1 MASAK
6 YIVVEGPIGVGKTS
20 LARILAG
27 EFQGRTVF
35 ERVEDNPFLPKFYK
49 SRESY
54 AFQNQTFFL
63 LNRYQQ
69 QMELAQ
75 QDLFNQNTVADYLF
89 AKDQI
94 FATLTLSAEELS
106 LYQQIYALLNTRVP
120 KPDLVV
126 YLQARPEV
134 LYKRVKK
141 RDKKFERG
149 VTFEYL
155 TEVAQAYNQFFF
167 HYDETP
173 LSRKSITWARGRS
186 TIYRLDPGSLD
197 RDGCLKAFGVG
208 EQCGSSRG
216 VGLPDPSGGPF
227 FREERHGREDYRTLY
242 PQNEAARRVDHL
254 PDGVRLFLRA
264 HPRRGRGRNVAGR

>member
-1 MASAK
+1 MAKAK
-6 YIVVEGPIGVGKTS
+6 YIVVEGPIGVGKSS
-20 LARILAG
+20 LAKILAN
-27 EFQGRTVF
+27 EFQARTIF
-35 ERVEDNPFLPKFYK
+35 ERIEDNPFLPKFYK
-49 SRESY
+49 SRETF

-75 QDLFNQNTVADYLF
+75 HDLFNQNVVADYLF

-94 FATLTLSAEELS
+94 FATLTLSAEELN

-141 RDKKFERG
+141 RDKKYERS

-155 TEVAQAYNQFFF
+155 TEVAQAYNQYFF
-167 HYDETP
+167 HFDETP
-173 LSRKSITWARGRS
+173 LLVVNTSEIDFVTSSKDLADLIKEINNMGSGTQHYIPLGSR
-186 TIYRLDPGSLD
+186 
-197 RDGCLKAFGVG
+197 
-208 EQCGSSRG
+208 
-216 VGLPDPSGGPF
+216 
-227 FREERHGREDYRTLY
+227 
-242 PQNEAARRVDHL
+242 
-254 PDGVRLFLRA
+254 
-264 HPRRGRGRNVAGR
+264 

>member
-1 MASAK
+1 M
-6 YIVVEGPIGVGKTS
+6 GKTS
-20 LARILAG
+20 LAKMLAD
-27 EFQGRTVF
+27 EFQARTVF

-49 SRESY
+49 SRETY

-69 QMELAQ
+69 QTDLAQ

-94 FATLTLSAEELS
+94 FASLTLSAEELS

-134 LYKRVKK
+134 LYKRIKK
-141 RDKKFERG
+141 RDKKYERG

-155 TEVAQAYNQFFF
+155 GEVAQAYNQFFF

-173 LSRKSITWARGRS
+173 LLVVNTSEIDFVSSSKDLADLIKEINSMGLGTQHYIPLGSR
-186 TIYRLDPGSLD
+186 
-197 RDGCLKAFGVG
+197 
-208 EQCGSSRG
+208 
-216 VGLPDPSGGPF
+216 
-227 FREERHGREDYRTLY
+227 
-242 PQNEAARRVDHL
+242 
-254 PDGVRLFLRA
+254 
-264 HPRRGRGRNVAGR
+264 

>member
-1 MASAK
+1 MAKAK
-6 YIVVEGPIGVGKTS
+6 YIVVEGPIGVGKSS
-20 LARILAG
+20 LAKILAN
-27 EFQGRTVF
+27 EFQARTIF
-35 ERVEDNPFLPKFYK
+35 ERIEDNPFLPKFYK
-49 SRESY
+49 SRETF

-75 QDLFNQNTVADYLF
+75 HDLFNQNVVADYLF

-94 FATLTLSAEELS
+94 FATLTLSAEELN

-141 RDKKFERG
+141 RDKKYERS

-155 TEVAQAYNQFFF
+155 TEVAQAYSQYFF

-173 LSRKSITWARGRS
+173 LLVVNTSEIDFVASSKDLADLIKEINHMGSGTQHYIPLGSR
-186 TIYRLDPGSLD
+186 
-197 RDGCLKAFGVG
+197 
-208 EQCGSSRG
+208 
-216 VGLPDPSGGPF
+216 
-227 FREERHGREDYRTLY
+227 
-242 PQNEAARRVDHL
+242 
-254 PDGVRLFLRA
+254 
-264 HPRRGRGRNVAGR
+264 

>member
-1 MASAK
+1 MTRAK

-20 LARILAG
+20 LAKLLAQ
-27 EFQGRTVF
+27 EFQARTVF

-49 SRESY
+49 ARELY

-69 QMELAQ
+69 QMELGQ
-75 QDLFNQNTVADYLF
+75 QDLFNQDTVADYLF
-89 AKDQI
+89 AKDKI
-94 FATLTLSAEELS
+94 FAALTLSTEELN

-141 RDKKFERG
+141 RDKKYEHS

-155 TEVAQAYNQFFF
+155 SEVAQAYNQFFF

-173 LSRKSITWARGRS
+173 LLVVNTSGIDFVASSKDLADLIKEINNMGSGTQHYIPLGSR
-186 TIYRLDPGSLD
+186 
-197 RDGCLKAFGVG
+197 
-208 EQCGSSRG
+208 
-216 VGLPDPSGGPF
+216 
-227 FREERHGREDYRTLY
+227 
-242 PQNEAARRVDHL
+242 
-254 PDGVRLFLRA
+254 
-264 HPRRGRGRNVAGR
+264 

>member
-1 MASAK
+1 MERSK

-20 LARILAG
+20 LAKMLAH
-27 EFQGRTVF
+27 EFQARTVF
-35 ERVEDNPFLPKFYK
+35 ERIEDNPFLPKFYK
-49 SRESY
+49 SRETH

-69 QMELAQ
+69 QIELAQ
-75 QDLFNQNTVADYLF
+75 QDLFAQNAVSDYLF

-94 FATLTLSAEELS
+94 FASLTLSAEELN

-141 RDKKFERG
+141 RDKKYERG

-155 TEVAQAYNQFFF
+155 GEGAQAYNRFFF

-173 LSRKSITWARGRS
+173 LLVVNTSEIDFVSSWKGR
-186 TIYRLDPGSLD
+186 
-197 RDGCLKAFGVG
+197 A
-208 EQCGSSRG
+208 
-216 VGLPDPSGGPF
+216 GG
-227 FREERHGREDYRTLY
+227 RT
-242 PQNEAARRVDHL
+242 RT
-254 PDGVRLFLRA
+254 
-264 HPRRGRGRNVAGR
+264 

>member
-1 MASAK
+1 MAKAK

-20 LARILAG
+20 LAKILAN
-27 EFQGRTVF
+27 EFQARTIF
-35 ERVEDNPFLPKFYK
+35 ERVEDNPFLPKFYR
-49 SRESY
+49 SRELY

-75 QDLFNQNTVADYLF
+75 QDLFNQNTVSDYLF

-94 FATLTLSAEELS
+94 FAALTLSAEELN

-141 RDKKFERG
+141 RDKKYERS

-155 TEVAQAYNQFFF
+155 SEVSQAYNQFFF

-173 LSRKSITWARGRS
+173 LLVVNTSGIDFVSSSKDLADLIKEINTMGSGTQHYIPLGSR
-186 TIYRLDPGSLD
+186 
-197 RDGCLKAFGVG
+197 
-208 EQCGSSRG
+208 
-216 VGLPDPSGGPF
+216 
-227 FREERHGREDYRTLY
+227 
-242 PQNEAARRVDHL
+242 
-254 PDGVRLFLRA
+254 
-264 HPRRGRGRNVAGR
+264 

>member
-1 MASAK
+1 MAKAK

-20 LARILAG
+20 LAKMLAI
-27 EFQGRTVF
+27 EFQARMVF

-49 SRESY
+49 SRETY

-94 FATLTLSAEELS
+94 FATLTLSPEELN

-155 TEVAQAYNQFFF
+155 SEVSQAYNQFFF

-173 LSRKSITWARGRS
+173 LLVINTSEIDFVSSSEHLADLIKEINNMGSGTQHYIPLGSR
-186 TIYRLDPGSLD
+186 
-197 RDGCLKAFGVG
+197 
-208 EQCGSSRG
+208 
-216 VGLPDPSGGPF
+216 
-227 FREERHGREDYRTLY
+227 
-242 PQNEAARRVDHL
+242 
-254 PDGVRLFLRA
+254 
-264 HPRRGRGRNVAGR
+264 

>member
-1 MASAK
+1 MAQAK
-6 YIVVEGPIGVGKTS
+6 YIVVEGPIGVGKSS
-20 LARILAG
+20 LAKILAN
-27 EFQGRTVF
+27 EFQARTIF
-35 ERVEDNPFLPKFYK
+35 ERIEDNPFLPKFYK
-49 SRESY
+49 SRETF

-75 QDLFNQNTVADYLF
+75 HDLFNQNTIADYLF

-94 FATLTLSAEELS
+94 FATLTLSAEELN

-141 RDKKFERG
+141 RDKKYERG

-173 LSRKSITWARGRS
+173 LLVVNTSEIDFVASSKDLADLIKE
-186 TIYRLDPGSLD
+186 INNM
-197 RDGCLKAFGVG
+197 GVG
-208 EQCGSSRG
+208 TQHYIPLGSR
-216 VGLPDPSGGPF
+216 
-227 FREERHGREDYRTLY
+227 
-242 PQNEAARRVDHL
+242 
-254 PDGVRLFLRA
+254 
-264 HPRRGRGRNVAGR
+264 

>member
-1 MASAK
+1 MEKAK

-20 LARILAG
+20 LAKMLAH
-27 EFQGRTVF
+27 EFRGRTVF

-49 SRESY
+49 SRELY

-75 QDLFNQNTVADYLF
+75 QNLFNQSTVADYLF

-94 FATLTLSAEELS
+94 FATLTLSPEELS
-106 LYQQIYALLNTRVP
+106 LYQQIYGLLNTRVP

-155 TEVAQAYNQFFF
+155 SEVSQAYNQFFF

-173 LSRKSITWARGRS
+173 LLVVNTSEIDFVSSGKDLADLIKE
-186 TIYRLDPGSLD
+186 INNMGSGTQHYIPL
-197 RDGCLKAFGVG
+197 
-208 EQCGSSRG
+208 GSK
-216 VGLPDPSGGPF
+216 
-227 FREERHGREDYRTLY
+227 
-242 PQNEAARRVDHL
+242 
-254 PDGVRLFLRA
+254 
-264 HPRRGRGRNVAGR
+264 

>member
-1 MASAK
+1 MAKAK
-6 YIVVEGPIGVGKTS
+6 YIVVEGPIGVGKSS
-20 LARILAG
+20 LAKILAN
-27 EFQGRTVF
+27 EFQARTIF

-49 SRESY
+49 SRELY

-75 QDLFNQNTVADYLF
+75 QDLFNQNTVSDYLF

-94 FATLTLSAEELS
+94 FATLTLSAEELN

-134 LYKRVKK
+134 LYKWVKK
-141 RDKKFERG
+141 RDKKYERS

-155 TEVAQAYNQFFF
+155 SEVSQAYNQFFF

-173 LSRKSITWARGRS
+173 LLVVNTSGIDFVSSSKDLADLIKEINTMGSGTQHYIPLGSR
-186 TIYRLDPGSLD
+186 
-197 RDGCLKAFGVG
+197 
-208 EQCGSSRG
+208 
-216 VGLPDPSGGPF
+216 
-227 FREERHGREDYRTLY
+227 
-242 PQNEAARRVDHL
+242 
-254 PDGVRLFLRA
+254 
-264 HPRRGRGRNVAGR
+264 

>member
-1 MASAK
+1 MAKAK

-20 LARILAG
+20 LAKILAN
-27 EFQGRTVF
+27 EFQARTIF
-35 ERVEDNPFLPKFYK
+35 ERIEDNPFLPKFYQ
-49 SRESY
+49 SRETY

-75 QDLFNQNTVADYLF
+75 DDLFNQNAIADYLF

-120 KPDLVV
+120 KPDMVV

-141 RDKKFERG
+141 RDKKYERS
-149 VTFEYL
+149 VTFDYL

-173 LSRKSITWARGRS
+173 LLVVNTSEIDFVASSKDLADLIKEINSMGSGTQHFIPLGSR
-186 TIYRLDPGSLD
+186 
-197 RDGCLKAFGVG
+197 
-208 EQCGSSRG
+208 
-216 VGLPDPSGGPF
+216 
-227 FREERHGREDYRTLY
+227 
-242 PQNEAARRVDHL
+242 
-254 PDGVRLFLRA
+254 
-264 HPRRGRGRNVAGR
+264 

>member
-1 MASAK
+1 MNAK
-6 YIVVEGPIGVGKTS
+6 YIVVEGPIVVGKTS
-20 LARILAG
+20 LARTLAG
-27 EFQGRTVF
+27 EFQARTVF

-49 SRESY
+49 SREMY

-75 QDLFNQNTVADYLF
+75 QNLFNQNIVADYLF

-94 FATLTLSAEELS
+94 FATLTLSPEELS
-106 LYQQIYALLNTRVP
+106 LYQQIYGLLNTRVP

-155 TEVAQAYNQFFF
+155 TEVSQAYNQFFF

-173 LSRKSITWARGRS
+173 LLVVNTSEIDFVSSSNHRADLIKEINSMGSGTQHYIPLGSR
-186 TIYRLDPGSLD
+186 
-197 RDGCLKAFGVG
+197 
-208 EQCGSSRG
+208 
-216 VGLPDPSGGPF
+216 
-227 FREERHGREDYRTLY
+227 
-242 PQNEAARRVDHL
+242 
-254 PDGVRLFLRA
+254 
-264 HPRRGRGRNVAGR
+264 

>member
-1 MASAK
+1 MAKSK

-20 LARILAG
+20 LAKMLAN
-27 EFQGRTVF
+27 EFQARMVF

-49 SRESY
+49 SREIY

-75 QDLFNQNTVADYLF
+75 QNLFNQNTVADYLF

-106 LYQQIYALLNTRVP
+106 LYQQIYVLLNTRVP

-155 TEVAQAYNQFFF
+155 GEVAQAYNQYFF

-173 LSRKSITWARGRS
+173 LLVVNTSEIDFVSSSKHLADLIKEINHMGSGTQHYIPLGSR
-186 TIYRLDPGSLD
+186 
-197 RDGCLKAFGVG
+197 
-208 EQCGSSRG
+208 
-216 VGLPDPSGGPF
+216 
-227 FREERHGREDYRTLY
+227 
-242 PQNEAARRVDHL
+242 
-254 PDGVRLFLRA
+254 
-264 HPRRGRGRNVAGR
+264 

>member
-1 MASAK
+1 MAKAK

-20 LARILAG
+20 LAKILAN
-27 EFQGRTVF
+27 ELQARTIF
-35 ERVEDNPFLPKFYK
+35 ERVEDNPFLPKFYR
-49 SRESY
+49 SRELY

-75 QDLFNQNTVADYLF
+75 QDLFNQNTVSDYLF

-94 FATLTLSAEELS
+94 FATLTLSAEELN

-141 RDKKFERG
+141 RDKKYERS

-155 TEVAQAYNQFFF
+155 SEVSQAYNQFFF

-173 LSRKSITWARGRS
+173 LLVVNTSGIDFVSSSKDLADLIKEINTMGSGTQHYIPLGSR
-186 TIYRLDPGSLD
+186 
-197 RDGCLKAFGVG
+197 
-208 EQCGSSRG
+208 
-216 VGLPDPSGGPF
+216 
-227 FREERHGREDYRTLY
+227 
-242 PQNEAARRVDHL
+242 
-254 PDGVRLFLRA
+254 
-264 HPRRGRGRNVAGR
+264 